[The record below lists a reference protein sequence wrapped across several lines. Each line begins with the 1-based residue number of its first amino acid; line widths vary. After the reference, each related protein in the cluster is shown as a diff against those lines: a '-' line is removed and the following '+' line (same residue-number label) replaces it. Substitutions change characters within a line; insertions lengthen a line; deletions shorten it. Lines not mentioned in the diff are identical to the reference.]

1 MIDTFLADIAAERG
15 KFPQAGDIVGRKRYF
30 CQNHMIMN
38 KFTAFA
44 AFILCLIAAP
54 CASAQESVTLLNN
67 GWKFAYGNAA
77 SMEADFTHGTEY
89 FTYIAKA
96 QTSGHSHSPI
106 MKEFDDSG

>member
-1 MIDTFLADIAAERG
+1 
-15 KFPQAGDIVGRKRYF
+15 
-30 CQNHMIMN
+30 MIMN

-44 AFILCLIAAP
+44 ALVLCLIAAP